1 MFCLF
6 SGTGLYSKA
15 ILELTISTTSSLTL
29 NAMSHINYPDSLK
42 IWNLKRKWCNGYII
56 LSEMPG
62 SSLVMTFLNFV
73 RHKGIKIKT
82 SCLNNLINDAS
93 TANLLFNE
101 SNSEDMTLPILSN
114 IMLLVHSGSS
124 SLHSSSGTSC
134 LCALMEL
141 PSFPPQKQTQN

>member
-1 MFCLF
+1 MVCLF

-29 NAMSHINYPDSLK
+29 NAMSSINNPDNIK
-42 IWNLKRKWCNGYII
+42 IWNLKRKWCNDYII
-56 LSEMPG
+56 LSEMPE
-62 SSLVMTFLNFV
+62 SSLVMTFRNFLW
-73 RHKGIKIKT
+73 HYGIKIKT
-82 SCLNNLINDAS
+82 LCLNNFINDAS

-124 SLHSSSGTSC
+124 SLHSGSGTSC